1 MQRADSFEKTL
12 MLGQIESRRR
22 RGRQRMRWLEGIT
35 NSMDMNL
42 GMLWEL
48 VMDREAC
55 HAAVHGVTKSWTRLS
70 DWTELNWLFSVVY
83 HFFLNLEWIFLLYT
97 IIMWLCFTF
106 PTIIAHLSNVH
117 FYLEPV
123 FTKSI
128 WIWCLLCAFD
138 LCILYF
144 PRKYCLF
151 SSAKT
156 CLSFI
161 PKAFPGK
168 LKLFDQKYNHYPL
181 KVHY

>member
-1 MQRADSFEKTL
+1 
-12 MLGQIESRRR
+12 
-22 RGRQRMRWLEGIT
+22 
-35 NSMDMNL
+35 
-42 GMLWEL
+42 
-48 VMDREAC
+48 
-55 HAAVHGVTKSWTRLS
+55 
-70 DWTELNWLFSVVY
+70 
-83 HFFLNLEWIFLLYT
+83 
-97 IIMWLCFTF
+97 MWLCFTF

-144 PRKYCLF
+144 PRKYYLF